1 MPTKKTAKR
10 AMTDEHKSAL
20 AEGREQGRAVRAY
33 LEALESNQP
42 KRGRKRTPESI
53 NNRVAAIDA
62 SLQSVDPLK
71 RVQLLQE
78 RLDLTAELDKAN
90 GTTDLAELE
99 TGFVK
104 AAGGYSERKG
114 ISYEAWRQV
123 GVPASV
129 LSAAG
134 IRR

>member
-1 MPTKKTAKR
+1 MPAKKPAKR
-10 AMTDEHKSAL
+10 AMTDEHKVAL
-20 AEGREQGRAVRAY
+20 AEGREQGRTVRAY

-53 NNRVAAIDA
+53 HKRLATIDA
-62 SLQSVDPLK
+62 SLQAVDPLK

-78 RLDLTAELDKAN
+78 RLDLTAELDRFSA
-90 GTTDLAELE
+90 TTDIAELE
-99 TGFVK
+99 AGFVK
-104 AAGGYSERKG
+104 AAAGYSERKG
-114 ISYEAWRQV
+114 ISHTAWREV

-129 LSAAG
+129 LAAAG